1 MYNRMDLVKTDLLM
15 KLVGEYYEDKDI
27 EDAKSLLFDK
37 LPSQRNVK
45 RKGDNKKEVN
55 LKDILQAL
63 HSLPNEKQQSDHD
76 ADCLIFAAA
85 NCHFPSLEV
94 KNIDA
99 GTIVTDIV
107 SLKQEVKELKE
118 EKYQSQKLSDQM
130 TELRSMVSELSAL
143 TKKNSS
149 KKYPV
154 FTNSLDPASNP
165 NFSNSEPKEATENK
179 PSPSWYVQTLNENSQ
194 ENDQS
199 KALYSEKVKKPG
211 NSIVEKSRP
220 MAKEVNNDKSWE
232 TVKKKKKTHLGKLS
246 GSSLKTVPRRLLP
259 ADVFVSRLNP
269 DTSESDMT
277 YFVKLQFPQATNV
290 TCTKLKTKFDS
301 YSSFRIMLN
310 GINFKDS
317 LNPES
322 WPNGVLIKR
331 FYSPALSKNQ
341 AGSSAHSDNAKK
353 LNNT

>member
-15 KLVGEYYEDKDI
+15 KLVGEYYEDKDV

-45 RKGDNKKEVN
+45 RKRDNKKKRN

-76 ADCLIFAAA
+76 ADCLVFATA

-143 TKKNSS
+143 TKKNFR
-149 KKYPV
+149 KKYPA

-165 NFSNSEPKEATENK
+165 NCSNSEPKEATENK

-199 KALYSEKVKKPG
+199 KALYSEKVEESG
-211 NSIVEKSRP
+211 NSIGEKSKP

-232 TVKKKKKTHLGKLS
+232 TIKKKTHLAKLS
-246 GSSLKTVPRRLLP
+246 GFSLKTVSRRLLP
-259 ADVFVSRLNP
+259 ADVFISRLNP

-277 YFVKLQFPQATNV
+277 YFVKLLFPQATNV
-290 TCTKLKTKFDS
+290 TCTELKTKFDS
-301 YSSFRIMLN
+301 YSSFRIVLN

-317 LNPES
+317 SNPES
-322 WPNGVLIKR
+322 WPSGVLIQR
-331 FYSPALSKNQ
+331 FYSPALSKK
-341 AGSSAHSDNAKK
+341 SSRFISK
-353 LNNT
+353 LR